1 MVDNIFLCKVD
12 MHIQSELYQATRRL
26 YQLHWCHQEDKGAY
40 IEKGQ
45 DETMK
50 ENTYMYFFHYFILY
64 VHIYA
69 QNLGFLIVHIQLMSA
84 SWAVHTLG

>member
-1 MVDNIFLCKVD
+1 MVEKTFLCKVD
-12 MHIQSELYQATRRL
+12 MLIQSELYQATRKL
-26 YQLHWCHQEDKGAY
+26 YQLHWYHQEDKGAC

-45 DETMK
+45 DKIMK

-64 VHIYA
+64 MLIYA
-69 QNLGFLIVHIQLMSA
+69 QNLGFLIVHIQLMSG